1 MKLCGKTCRQQIKE
15 WIVELKTLIV
25 DLSTKNNNKIGE
37 KKILINIVDEINSRM
52 TNTMDNHIKRAEI
65 RLNVNLQKDKKRGKD
80 TNVYKP
86 VT

>member
-1 MKLCGKTCRQQIKE
+1 
-15 WIVELKTLIV
+15 
-25 DLSTKNNNKIGE
+25 
-37 KKILINIVDEINSRM
+37 M

-80 TNVYKP
+80 TDVYKP